1 MNINNNARDVGHRL
15 TGSYVDQFNFGD
27 GQRLGISIGGQ
38 TRRTPIAEQE
48 ARSTSNFEGCTLSLI
63 ASFAGD
69 LDNCDQEGQ
78 RAEDTDP
85 VTGDRIGV
93 TEDFVLTSSSRELR
107 QQVTDDQRDSIF
119 GAIQYQ
125 PNDRIDINLDAQYS
139 KRDTFEERN
148 IILINAREILAPGLG
163 LPGFEL
169 TTAPDGSLRT
179 ATTFNGAEHQSE
191 TQDRFEDYIGL
202 GGSIGFD
209 VTDRL
214 NLFVDAS
221 YSETER
227 TNEIVETRLRTPNL
241 TAGIGILQNGSEAQ
255 QFTLLD
261 FDIND
266 PNNFARGDSDGSD
279 LRVREDL
286 DAEVSYDISAIRA
299 DLTYDFDNSWLTQL
313 KAGAR
318 FSSQNFTDV
327 PRIRRQTDGDDLSS
341 GAFAS
346 SFNGEDITVT
356 DGDIF
361 LSGGGDFGTT
371 VANACANETFP
382 ETNFLD
388 GETNGNLFTNIDNN
402 GNVIEAGTGNTFFTT
417 QTGCLANAF
426 LGRAIDIPTL
436 ADLGVDSLVTSS
448 ITELVDYEEETI
460 AAYLQADFE
469 TSFDGLPVRGNI
481 GARIVNTDT
490 TSRGLRSEFETER
503 DAEDLLLDVVAVG
516 TGSSSSALDF
526 EEVVGNQDYTEIL
539 PSLNLIVD
547 VNEDLLLRGA
557 VFRALSRPS
566 PRDLGFGR
574 NFSTGNPDE
583 EDIGEEELTVEDFV
597 SNVQA
602 NGNPFIDPFLS
613 WNFDAAVEWYPNPD
627 TIVAIGAYYKVFD
640 GELQT
645 IAQQETFVIDG
656 EDVTVPVEVRAIGEN
671 SSKIYGFETTVSHAF
686 DYLPGLWSGLGF
698 KASYNF
704 ADSDFE
710 TQDGNF
716 GEVTQFDS
724 DGNPT
729 VLSAIIPPVS
739 LQGLSRHTASG
750 QLYYNIGKLD
760 LTGIVKHRSRYFQ
773 PGTSNPTTIRL
784 IDTATT
790 VDARASYK
798 LNDNIKLSLEGTN
811 LTNEARTHLNPTE
824 DNFAELNVYGPR
836 YTLGLTAKF

>member
-1 MNINNNARDVGHRL
+1 MQGNAIMTHVHIKKTVLKSALLLSVGASTLAMSGAAYAQDNLQDNLDDEVVVTGTRQVIQDAINLKRQETSIVDGLSASEIGDIPALSIGDALQTLTSVAAQRDGAGVSEISIRGLGTFLGSTVINGREATNGSGNRSVNFSQFPSELFNKIAVQKTQEASLIEGGVAGQVQLSTLKPLEYGKRRIQFQVKGNIQPDNLNINNNARDVGHRL
-15 TGSYVDQFNFGD
+15 TGSYVDQFDFGD

-69 LDNCDQEGQ
+69 LDNCDQVGQ

-327 PRIRRQTDGDDLSS
+327 P
-341 GAFAS
+341 
-346 SFNGEDITVT
+346 
-356 DGDIF
+356 
-361 LSGGGDFGTT
+361 
-371 VANACANETFP
+371 
-382 ETNFLD
+382 
-388 GETNGNLFTNIDNN
+388 
-402 GNVIEAGTGNTFFTT
+402 
-417 QTGCLANAF
+417 
-426 LGRAIDIPTL
+426 
-436 ADLGVDSLVTSS
+436 
-448 ITELVDYEEETI
+448 
-460 AAYLQADFE
+460 
-469 TSFDGLPVRGNI
+469 
-481 GARIVNTDT
+481 
-490 TSRGLRSEFETER
+490 
-503 DAEDLLLDVVAVG
+503 
-516 TGSSSSALDF
+516 
-526 EEVVGNQDYTEIL
+526 
-539 PSLNLIVD
+539 
-547 VNEDLLLRGA
+547 
-557 VFRALSRPS
+557 
-566 PRDLGFGR
+566 
-574 NFSTGNPDE
+574 
-583 EDIGEEELTVEDFV
+583 
-597 SNVQA
+597 
-602 NGNPFIDPFLS
+602 
-613 WNFDAAVEWYPNPD
+613 
-627 TIVAIGAYYKVFD
+627 
-640 GELQT
+640 
-645 IAQQETFVIDG
+645 
-656 EDVTVPVEVRAIGEN
+656 
-671 SSKIYGFETTVSHAF
+671 
-686 DYLPGLWSGLGF
+686 
-698 KASYNF
+698 
-704 ADSDFE
+704 
-710 TQDGNF
+710 
-716 GEVTQFDS
+716 
-724 DGNPT
+724 
-729 VLSAIIPPVS
+729 
-739 LQGLSRHTASG
+739 
-750 QLYYNIGKLD
+750 
-760 LTGIVKHRSRYFQ
+760 
-773 PGTSNPTTIRL
+773 
-784 IDTATT
+784 
-790 VDARASYK
+790 
-798 LNDNIKLSLEGTN
+798 LSLI
-811 LTNEARTHLNPTE
+811 HI
-824 DNFAELNVYGPR
+824 
-836 YTLGLTAKF
+836 

>member
-15 TGSYVDQFNFGD
+15 TGSYVDQFVFGD

-69 LDNCDQEGQ
+69 LDNCDQVGQ

-179 ATTFNGAEHQSE
+179 ATTFNGAEHHSE

-227 TNEIVETRLRTPNL
+227 TNEIVESRLRTPNL

-261 FDIND
+261 FDITD
-266 PNNFARGDSDGSD
+266 PNNFSRSNDAGDF
-279 LRVREDL
+279 RVREDL

-402 GNVIEAGTGNTFFTT
+402 GNIIEAGTGNTFFTT

-503 DAEDLLLDVVAVG
+503 DADLLL
-516 TGSSSSALDF
+516 
-526 EEVVGNQDYTEIL
+526 
-539 PSLNLIVD
+539 SLIHIS
-547 VNEDLLLRGA
+547 EPT
-557 VFRALSRPS
+557 RP
-566 PRDLGFGR
+566 
-574 NFSTGNPDE
+574 
-583 EDIGEEELTVEDFV
+583 
-597 SNVQA
+597 
-602 NGNPFIDPFLS
+602 
-613 WNFDAAVEWYPNPD
+613 Y
-627 TIVAIGAYYKVFD
+627 
-640 GELQT
+640 
-645 IAQQETFVIDG
+645 
-656 EDVTVPVEVRAIGEN
+656 
-671 SSKIYGFETTVSHAF
+671 
-686 DYLPGLWSGLGF
+686 
-698 KASYNF
+698 
-704 ADSDFE
+704 
-710 TQDGNF
+710 
-716 GEVTQFDS
+716 
-724 DGNPT
+724 
-729 VLSAIIPPVS
+729 
-739 LQGLSRHTASG
+739 
-750 QLYYNIGKLD
+750 
-760 LTGIVKHRSRYFQ
+760 
-773 PGTSNPTTIRL
+773 
-784 IDTATT
+784 
-790 VDARASYK
+790 
-798 LNDNIKLSLEGTN
+798 
-811 LTNEARTHLNPTE
+811 
-824 DNFAELNVYGPR
+824 
-836 YTLGLTAKF
+836 